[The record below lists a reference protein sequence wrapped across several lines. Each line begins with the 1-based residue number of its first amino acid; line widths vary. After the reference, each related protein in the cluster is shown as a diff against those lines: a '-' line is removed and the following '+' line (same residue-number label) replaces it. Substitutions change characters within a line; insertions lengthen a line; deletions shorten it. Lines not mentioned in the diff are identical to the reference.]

1 MNADQ
6 QRKILGYF
14 IEEAKE
20 HLETLEQ
27 GILDLSSLGE
37 DPDRIDD
44 MFRAAHSIKGGG
56 AMLGYSPI
64 QKTAHRLEDALK
76 IFKEHK
82 IAVDKKL
89 ETLFFYGYDALKDLI
104 DELQSPFGLRDEKAE
119 EIVENAQPN
128 FVELQAYLN
137 QLVGGDVPVISL
149 APDTMTSETSEI
161 ADRGRETLKQM
172 LQLLKGK
179 SSPESRQKL
188 QKLCDR
194 LAKLNLDEENWVRL
208 TQIAKKAIAN
218 PKHSYLTLA
227 PVIIKD
233 LKIGCDLLHFGKTS
247 EIAASQS
254 LQQLATTKLPQVLIP
269 IEPKAAAKTLL
280 HSFNKQ
286 QLAQLVQL
294 LGAKG

>member
-1 MNADQ
+1 MDANQ
-6 QRKILGYF
+6 QQKILGYF

-27 GILDLSSLGE
+27 GILDLSSLVE
-37 DPDRIDD
+37 DPERVDD

-56 AMLGYSPI
+56 AMLGYSTI

-76 IFKEHK
+76 VLKEQK
-82 IAVDKKL
+82 ISVDKKL
-89 ETLFFYGYDALKDLI
+89 ETLFFNGYDALKDLI
-104 DELQSPFGLRDEKAE
+104 DELQSPFGLRDEKGQ
-119 EIVENAQPN
+119 EIVANAQPN
-128 FVELQAYLN
+128 FVELQNHLN
-137 QLVGGDVPVISL
+137 QLVGGEGKLVSLEQDTVTGVI
-149 APDTMTSETSEI
+149 PEI
-161 ADRGRETLKQM
+161 ASQGREILKQM

-179 SSPESRQKL
+179 SSSESRQKL

-194 LAKLNLDEENWVRL
+194 LAKLNQDEENWVKL

-218 PKHSYLTLA
+218 PKHSYRTLA

-233 LKIGCDLLHFGKTS
+233 LKIGCDLLHCGRSS
-247 EIAASQS
+247 EIAASHS

-269 IEPKAAAKTLL
+269 VEPKSAAKTLQN
-280 HSFNKQ
+280 SFNKQ

-294 LGAKG
+294 LAAKG